1 MTDAQ
6 QTNQWPHITALLDQK
21 GGHITI
27 GRMPPIENAA
37 IAVNDQAL
45 IASLVRREGES
56 FPELLQRLDA
66 AIGKALHEGA
76 VTNEVNG
83 GRFLSI
89 STSIR
94 GNSPQQ
100 GRSIGPIRYLVN
112 DAVYGLLITH
122 NFPLYL
128 IGL

>member
-66 AIGKALHEGA
+66 AIGKALHEGT

-83 GRFLSI
+83 GRFRLAPS
-89 STSIR
+89 SIR
-94 GNSPQQ
+94 KK
-100 GRSIGPIRYLVN
+100 R
-112 DAVYGLLITH
+112 
-122 NFPLYL
+122 
-128 IGL
+128 

>member
-66 AIGKALHEGA
+66 AIGKAIHEGQ
-76 VTNEVNG
+76 VTNEING
-83 GRFLSI
+83 GRFRLAPS
-89 STSIR
+89 SIR
-94 GNSPQQ
+94 KK
-100 GRSIGPIRYLVN
+100 R
-112 DAVYGLLITH
+112 
-122 NFPLYL
+122 
-128 IGL
+128 